1 MFPRRGG
8 GARIPWLAALA
19 AVLLPVCCLGADDPA
34 TAAAAP
40 AQPLAIKVDR
50 VTAGRGGNWAEIGIE
65 VRVGT
70 AGEGIVTVSPHAP
83 AGITIRPAS
92 RVIEIGGA
100 GAFHAE
106 FRARSEDG
114 NWRQAGD
121 VSFSAELVANGQ
133 NWRDRVT
140 VAWPAS
146 LDTGGLFHAPRG
158 WFIALVAGL
167 LALAW
172 YRYRVLA
179 SGPRRSRLPDAR
191 LLFDLLVLLT
201 IEAFILAQMNPDYL
215 LTSTT
220 TTGGDTASH
229 FYTLEYLKQ
238 VLLPAGLVSG
248 WTPGNYAGFP
258 ILQFYFPL
266 NFLFMV
272 FMSGLVSLQV
282 AFKLGSLAGILLLP
296 VTAYGFLRLVRVPFP
311 GPGIGAALTLP
322 VLFNSSHSM
331 WGGNILSSFA
341 GEISYALS
349 MALSLLLLGSLY
361 RGIRANSGVVRNA
374 LLVFLVGFSHGYTL
388 LFSEAMS
395 AYLLI
400 TPRGFIGR
408 CFYLGRVYALA
419 FCLLAFW
426 IVPLLVFTR
435 YTTPYDLVWTI
446 HSWQEIFPPLLL
458 PSLMIGAVGTLGLLV
473 AGTGK
478 YRAAGREFLPLVG
491 YLWFGLAM
499 AVVFFVAA
507 PRIGVVDIRYVPY
520 GHLLG
525 SLLAAVSLGW
535 LGWSLRKWKV
545 DWVLLPV
552 AAAAAM
558 FWVAASPGPVA
569 SWAKWNYEGFEAKNT
584 WPVFERINQALTGDF
599 NDPRVVFEH
608 SEAHNAFGSSRAFE
622 SLPLFAGR
630 ATLEGL
636 YMQASISAPFVFY
649 IQSEVS
655 QQKSGP
661 FPQYSYARMD
671 FERARAHLELFN
683 VRDLIIRSDAAKNA
697 IRGTAGYRLRET
709 IGDYEL
715 WELTTVSGAYVE
727 ALPFEPVVFPTGDW
741 KQESHRWFR
750 TPESLASHLVFVD
763 EAVAAPPAPFRALAR
778 SLDEI
783 PRVPIE
789 GAPCSVE
796 SRVSDQQIEIDTD
809 CIGRPLLVKMSYHP
823 NWHVD
828 GAEKIW
834 LVSPSFM
841 LIYPQ
846 AERVRLHYGPGPWD
860 YLGRTLTLGALLVLL
875 LNIPLPGGPG
885 RTPWRL
891 IVARTRLSAVRPP
904 RFGFDPSP
912 RARRNIM
919 AATVLTLAVA
929 IGCGSWV
936 VYHTNPSRMFNHA
949 IVLKDQGR
957 YAQAREGF
965 RVASHELGSSDR
977 AQAAA
982 YYVAITYYLEQSD
995 TEAIDAFED
1004 LIRRFPL
1011 SGRVPE
1017 AEYHIGLCL
1026 LRSGQKERGVE
1037 ALQALRERFPDTQW
1051 AGYAAERLREHSPAP
1066 PDPGPM
1072 TGDNVDRHMGVAID
1086 HFNHDRL
1093 VSARAILSE
1102 IAERFPDYSG
1112 APQALAALALTW
1124 YKQGDC
1130 QGTERNYRALIERY
1144 PDSPLVAEAWYH
1156 LGICAERSSDTAA
1169 AQKFFSRV
1177 VSDYP
1182 DTAYARQ
1189 ARERIRE

>member
-1 MFPRRGG
+1 M
-8 GARIPWLAALA
+8 LAALILSVSCFA
-19 AVLLPVCCLGADDPA
+19 AEDPDPPAPV
-34 TAAAAP
+34 P
-40 AQPLAIKVDR
+40 AQPVSIEVER

-70 AGEGIVTVSPHAP
+70 AGEAVLTVRPSAP

-92 RVIEIGGA
+92 RVIEVERA
-100 GAFHAE
+100 GPVRTE
-106 FRARSEDG
+106 FRARSENG
-114 NWRQAGD
+114 EWQQAGG
-121 VSFSAELVANGQ
+121 VSFSAELVADGESWQ
-133 NWRDRVT
+133 DSADLV
-140 VAWPAS
+140 WPAS
-146 LDTGGLFHAPRG
+146 LDRSLALHMPSG
-158 WFIALVAGL
+158 WFIGLLAGL
-167 LALAW
+167 LAIIW
-172 YRYRVLA
+172 YRYRVLPTDA
-179 SGPRRSRLPDAR
+179 GRSRLPDAR
-191 LLFDLLVLLT
+191 LLFDVLALLA
-201 IEAFILAQMNPDYL
+201 IEAFILVQMNPDYL

-229 FYTLEYLKQ
+229 FYTLEYLKE
-238 VLLPAGLVSG
+238 VLLPTGLVSG

-272 FMSGLVSLQV
+272 FLSGVVSLQV

-296 VTAYGFLRLVRVPFP
+296 LTAYGFLRLVRVPFP

-400 TPRGFIGR
+400 AQRGFIGR

-446 HSWQEIFPPLLL
+446 YSWQEIFPPLLV
-458 PSLMIGAVGTLGLLV
+458 PSLVTAALGTVWLLV
-473 AGTGK
+473 AGARN
-478 YRAAGREFLPLVG
+478 YRTVGREFLPVVG

-525 SLLAAVSLGW
+525 SLLAAVALGW
-535 LGWSLRKWKV
+535 MGWSLRRWKA
-545 DWVLLPV
+545 DWILLPLV
-552 AAAAAM
+552 VGATMWWIAAT
-558 FWVAASPGPVA
+558 PGPIA
-569 SWAKWNYEGFEAKNT
+569 SWSKWNYEGFEAKAT
-584 WPVFERINQALTGDF
+584 WPVFEQINQALRGDF

-608 SEAHNAFGSSRAFE
+608 SELHNAFGSSRAFE

-671 FERARAHLELFN
+671 FDRARPHLELFN
-683 VRDLIIRSDAAKNA
+683 ARDLIIRSDAAKNA
-697 IRGTAGYRLRET
+697 IRLSQGYRLRET

-727 ALPFEPVVFPTGDW
+727 PLQFEPVVFPTSDW
-741 KQESHRWFR
+741 KQESYRWFQ
-750 TPESLASHLVFVD
+750 TQEALSSHLVFVD
-763 EAVAAPPAPFRALAR
+763 EKVAAPPQPFQALTRAI
-778 SLDEI
+778 DDI
-783 PRVPIE
+783 PKVPVE
-789 GAPCSVE
+789 GSSCKVE
-796 SRVSDQQIEIDTD
+796 SRVSNQQIDIDTD

-823 NWHVD
+823 NWHVE

-841 LIYPQ
+841 LIYPD
-846 AERVRLHYGPGPWD
+846 AEQVRLYYGPGPWD

-875 LNIPLPGGPG
+875 LNVPLPGAPG
-885 RTPWRL
+885 RTTWRL
-891 IVARTRLSAVRPP
+891 IVERTSLKAVQPP

-912 RARRNIM
+912 RARWTILTI
-919 AATVLTLAVA
+919 TVLTLAVA
-929 IGCGSWV
+929 VGWGSWV
-936 VYHTNPSRMFNHA
+936 VYHTNPSRTFNRA

-957 YAQAREGF
+957 YVEAREGF
-965 RVASHELGSSDR
+965 QVASRELGSSDR

-982 YYVAITYYLEQSD
+982 YYVAITYYLEQKD
-995 TEAIDAFED
+995 VEAIAAFED

-1011 SGRVPE
+1011 SDRVPE

-1026 LRSGQKERGVE
+1026 LRSGQKEQGVQVLR
-1037 ALQALRERFPDTQW
+1037 ALEERFPDTQW
-1051 AGYAAERLREHSPAP
+1051 AGYASERLREQTPAPAP
-1066 PDPGPM
+1066 PDPGVM
-1072 TGDNVDRHMGVAID
+1072 TDDNVDQQMGVAID

-1093 VSARAILSE
+1093 ESARAIFIE
-1102 IAERFPDYSG
+1102 IVEKFPDYSG
-1112 APQALAALALTW
+1112 APQALAALALTHF
-1124 YKQGDC
+1124 KEGDC
-1130 QGTERNYRALIERY
+1130 QGTEQNYRALIERH
-1144 PDSPLVAEAWYH
+1144 PDSPLAAEAWYH
-1156 LGICAERSSDTAA
+1156 LGICAERQSDAGAA
-1169 AQKFFSRV
+1169 REFFSRV
-1177 VSDYP
+1177 ISDYP
-1182 DTAYARQ
+1182 DTVYAAQ
-1189 ARERIRE
+1189 ARERVRE